1 MCAVGY
7 GWYTGSAIVALFT
20 VAFSR
25 GIVHECYRLR
35 LLKGGQSEGVEE
47 RRTGL
52 GKRSPDAERPSSPS
66 ATRHGERFREESKT
80 VLSSV
85 SIRMPPAGFSGVVE
99 SKRLKSTHW

>member
-7 GWYTGSAIVALFT
+7 GWYTGSAIITLFT

-52 GKRSPDAERPSSPS
+52 GKHSPDAERPSSPS